1 MALNFETKFIKP
13 LSEDLIAGRI
23 KGAEDFANAIT
34 TYYVKTMQDGMP
46 VGVPP
51 TLPAPGLNPLAPPP
65 FTIGVIGVRPNPA
78 KERAMYEILKAYFLA
93 KDVAL
98 TKGAIA
104 GLKNSV
110 VDTTNR
116 LNQKKKEIADLAK
129 QVKAA
134 GLEIKN
140 IPTYIEEVLEGVKEI
155 IQEEKNKIQDLQNL
169 FENLKEESKA
179 LGVSEEAFQNTFA
192 QELRLI
198 NSLKTF
204 KVESFDDFARIP
216 QTIRETKQA
225 IFRLQGQSRSA
236 SSAGI
241 LTNTSDAKIY
251 AMNRITEVA
260 LSFEQLSKIVL
271 DPPNFLNYVAKLSQ
285 KNPKAVRLYRGV
297 EKLDVVE
304 RLVRPELKRLEIQ
317 LDNAKREVKQYI
329 EPKINLIKQKLE
341 DKVTELTV
349 QTDNSMST
357 RLYTKVKDRV
367 QDFRVKHEESLK
379 EKKQDLQT
387 LQKAIT
393 KSNDII
399 KRVSALEKGLIEE
412 FEGIKSELI
421 IMKQEAAGSIL
432 KYRDLSIEAKNQL
445 AKRFEQPIIP
455 QNLDTITPAN
465 PLEDPKVST
474 TNPGEFVRGYE
485 RQIDSTADLERTREL
500 RRNAA
505 KNQQAPGPTSE
516 QVYDYMNSM
525 GLGDFSDAAVKVIA
539 EAKTDLNTFK
549 RLFELK
555 RGNLLTYKLTIEDLV
570 SNVQELLN
578 LLQEVSESKGSVG
591 KKVAWAQ
598 DAAVLAGNR
607 VKYSKAGRFAG
618 TVAVSLKDLFVD
630 IISFITPYVRK
641 AISWAQMLFEKVKA
655 FIKRRVSTF
664 EKDIETY
671 LLNLTPI
678 QGKVQQAVEDAQNKK
693 LILDAKRVRA
703 EELKEKTKSI
713 QKQLVALGKAARGA
727 AGLSK
732 NLFQDSNY
740 NYAANEPFIKNAVD
754 GIFAFK
760 AERAGP
766 GDAQKLKTEKDY
778 FHEKLKQLQSVDFL
792 VNGFLLIVQDIQ
804 SNSAD
809 AIKREL
815 TDFSE
820 SLKSSTAPYVA
831 GFNELVSII
840 GTPNKSASQIS
851 KALIGVTGDERLMT
865 SINAA
870 LDSAEVVGFLVN
882 LESRYLGKTRQTLK
896 TYVDNPI
903 SSNPE
908 HTAMLEEF
916 LNVLNQK
923 QSFVRFLLKKL
934 KDIIG
939 RVTLFINKQ
948 VQLFIDEQKEL
959 AKKVLAKWKTNN
971 EVELERIRD
980 RAVNVE
986 AAFMSVALGLAAR
999 AFWTGTTWTG
1009 NTGTNHLTLNIGPFK
1024 PIKALPQD
1032 GVVSMVEEMAASFE
1046 NQLKLM
1052 TGLVIPPP
1060 NTGIVPIPFSGYV

>member
-1 MALNFETKFIKP
+1 MALNFETKFTKP

-34 TYYVKTMQDGMP
+34 TYYIKTVQDGMP

-78 KERAMYEILKAYFLA
+78 KERAMFEILKAYFLA
-93 KDVAL
+93 KDVAT
-98 TKGAIA
+98 TKGAIV

-116 LNQKKKEIADLAK
+116 LNQKKKEITDLAK

-140 IPTYIEEVLEGVKEI
+140 IPTYVKEVLEGVKEI
-155 IQEEKNKIQDLQNL
+155 IQEEKDKIQNLQNL

-179 LGVSEEAFQNTFA
+179 LGVNEEAFQNTFA

-225 IFRLQGQSRSA
+225 IYRLQGQSRSVTNVGTL
-236 SSAGI
+236 SS
-241 LTNTSDAKIY
+241 TSDAKIY
-251 AMNRITEVA
+251 AMNKITEVA
-260 LSFEQLSKIVL
+260 LSFEQLSNIVL
-271 DPPNFLNYVAKLSQ
+271 DPPNFLNYVAKLSR
-285 KNPKAVRLYRGV
+285 KNPKVVRLYRGV

-304 RLVRPELKRLEIQ
+304 RLVRPELKRLEIE

-329 EPKINLIKQKLE
+329 QPKIDAIKQKVE
-341 DKVTELTV
+341 DKVTELTIK
-349 QTDNSMST
+349 TDDSINT
-357 RLYTKVKDRV
+357 RLYLKVKDRV
-367 QDFRVKHEESLK
+367 QDFRTNHEESLK

-393 KSNDII
+393 KSNEII
-399 KRVSALEKGLIEE
+399 KKVASLEKSLIQE

-421 IMKQEAAGSIL
+421 IVKQEAAGSIL
-432 KYRDLSIEAKNQL
+432 KYRDLSVEAKNQL

-455 QNLDTITPAN
+455 QNLESITPAN
-465 PLEDPKVST
+465 PLEDPRVST

-516 QVYDYMNSM
+516 QVYDYMNTM

-539 EAKTDLNTFK
+539 EAKTDLDTFK

-555 RGNLLTYKLTIEDLV
+555 RGNLLAYKLTIEDLV
-570 SNVQELLN
+570 SNVQEILT

-591 KKVAWAQ
+591 KKVAWAK

-607 VKYSKAGRFAG
+607 VKYSKAGRFTG
-618 TVAVSLKDLFVD
+618 TVAISLKDLFVD
-630 IISFITPYVRK
+630 IVSYITPYVKK
-641 AISWAQMLFEKVKA
+641 AISWAQKLFEKVKA
-655 FIKRRVSTF
+655 LIKRKVATF
-664 EKDIETY
+664 EKDVETY
-671 LLNLTPI
+671 LLNLVPL
-678 QGKVQQAVEDAQNKK
+678 QGKIPQAIEDAQNKK

-703 EELKEKTKSI
+703 EELKEKAKSI
-713 QKQLVALGKAARGA
+713 QKQVTALGKAARGA

-732 NLFQDSNY
+732 NLFQDKNY
-740 NYAANEPFIKNAVD
+740 NYAANEPFIKNTID

-760 AERAGP
+760 AERAGA
-766 GDAQKLKTEKDY
+766 GDAQKLKAEKDY
-778 FHEKLKQLQSVDFL
+778 FDQKLKQLQSIDFL
-792 VNGFLLIVQDIQ
+792 VNGFLLIIQDIQ
-804 SNSAD
+804 SDSTN

-815 TDFSE
+815 TSFGE
-820 SLKSSTAPYVA
+820 SLKGTAAPYVA
-831 GFNELVSII
+831 GFNELISIM
-840 GTPNKSASQIS
+840 GTPVKNASQIS
-851 KALIGVTGDERLMT
+851 KALISVTGDERLMT
-865 SINAA
+865 SIDAA
-870 LDSAEVVGFLVN
+870 LESADVVGFLVD
-882 LESRYLGKTRQTLK
+882 LESRYLGKTRQALR

-916 LNVLNQK
+916 LNILDKK

-939 RVTLFINKQ
+939 RVTQFIGKQ

-980 RAVNVE
+980 KAVNVE

-1009 NTGTNHLTLNIGPFK
+1009 STGTNHLTLNIGPFK

-1052 TGLVIPPP
+1052 AGLVIPPP